1 MNNQDLTRTIE
12 QLMAEMSLL
21 REELT
26 RLKAAPPE
34 GPATAVTP
42 VKPSA
47 GFSSSRRRMLGR
59 LAAGLLVGVGA
70 AAGAGA
76 VLPGEAQAKFV
87 TSPRATTIIVPP
99 NGSVTGSIPANTVY
113 GLIVTP
119 DANLDFSPFSDNV
132 KGGVL
137 GITTQ
142 NGGTGV
148 FGQGPDSG
156 VNGFSPSGIGV
167 KGFSAGN
174 RANSYGV
181 YGETTS
187 QTAQTSGV
195 FGVSPINGVFGA
207 GTTGVVGLSTGTNPN
222 AAPIGVYGE
231 ARAQDPSSSGVYG
244 TGPVYGVYGTGATGV
259 YGTGA
264 TYGVHGKTTATNSS
278 GVFGEGPFGVYG
290 SGNYGV
296 YGIGPN
302 IGVYGTTTTTN
313 YAGYFDGKVQVVGFL
328 AKTAGTF
335 KIDHP
340 LDPANKYL
348 YHSFVESPD
357 MMNIYNGIVALDE
370 QGEATV
376 EMPDWF
382 EALNSDYRYQLT
394 SLGVSG
400 PNLYIS
406 EKLSNLRFKI
416 AGGVPGQEVSWQVT
430 GIRQDAFA
438 RAHRVQVEED
448 KSEQERGKYLHPE
461 VFGISGEDAAI
472 RM

>member
-21 REELT
+21 REELNQ
-26 RLKAAPPE
+26 LKAAPPE
-34 GPATAVTP
+34 GSATAVTP
-42 VKPSA
+42 VKPA
-47 GFSSSRRRMLGR
+47 VGFSSSRRQMLGR

-70 AAGAGA
+70 ATGAGA

-148 FGQGPDSG
+148 SGQGPDIG
-156 VNGFSPSGIGV
+156 VTGFSPSGIGV

-181 YGETTS
+181 YGETIS

-222 AAPIGVYGE
+222 ASPFGVYGE
-231 ARAQDPSSSGVYG
+231 SRAQDGSS
-244 TGPVYGVYGTGATGV
+244 TGV
-259 YGTGA
+259 YGTGIV
-264 TYGVHGKTTATNSS
+264 Y
-278 GVFGEGPFGVYG
+278 GVYG
-290 SGNYGV
+290 KGATGV

-313 YAGYFDGKVQVVGFL
+313 FAAYFDGKVQVVGMF

-394 SLGVSG
+394 SLGVAG

-406 EKLSNLRFKI
+406 EKLSNLKFKI